1 MKIGKAVLALLLLA
15 TPAMADSSKTV
26 GDVTFTC
33 EVTGSG
39 NDGFKITAKND
50 GSSDKSCEATCKL
63 DRASG
68 GSKSW
73 TYKYKVN
80 ASPQKFYFG
89 GEASL
94 PGAPLSNPDLTDA
107 SCN

>member
-1 MKIGKAVLALLLLA
+1 MKLGKAAVALLLLT
-15 TPAMADSSKTV
+15 TPAMAGSSKSV

-39 NDGFKITAKND
+39 NDGFKITAKNE

-68 GSKSW
+68 GVEKL
-73 TYKYKVN
+73 
-80 ASPQKFYFG
+80 
-89 GEASL
+89 EL
-94 PGAPLSNPDLTDA
+94 
-107 SCN
+107 